1 MKSAGW
7 MGVVWAS
14 VAAMG
19 LAGGAAGRMSAGQ
32 AGLGQ
37 VGLAQGRA
45 GDVEEAFALA
55 GERGKVLGQL
65 IPGSVEAYRWGCLE
79 RQLAGD
85 LEGAA
90 GILRAWEE
98 RHGRGGEW
106 MELHNRQMLLGFAKD
121 PEATWRWMR
130 EGLGLDLSHQAEVPG
145 AKVDLPTALDPAL
158 VTLQAWERRA
168 AEASPGDS
176 SGFRGAAL
184 ERLAQRELDDGMLAS
199 VMARLEYA
207 DLPGLPA
214 LVVRHL
220 KLQRSGGFGSLE
232 VHAELT
238 LAQLEECARLEPK
251 LLLERR
257 FVEAWIARLAP
268 GADEDSERDVAVRRA
283 HLERLES
290 FAGRLGGGFNTLKAQ
305 VLFRRLELDR
315 RAGVHD
321 LARFQ
326 AYLRLPRASALLHP
340 RVREEAERS
349 GQWAQTGERFVPGL
363 DAIGD
368 EQALVRAL
376 LEHFLR
382 DASDTGAFD
391 ELVEPRYLARVFAE
405 TKILAGSGDMERWYS
420 LLDDPAYHE
429 ELRQRVE
436 LRFAPTQVEHYGAS
450 DPVTIELDVKNVP
463 TLLLKV
469 YEVHALN
476 WYTSQLREVDAT
488 IELDGL
494 VANEERT
501 FQYSESPFLRVRRRF
516 ELPSLGKPGVYVV
529 EFIGNGTA
537 SRAVIRKGT
546 LLAQERVSAAGHVFR
561 VLDERG
567 VAQPKAAVHVDGRR
581 YESDASGDVRVPFST
596 KPGAKTV
603 VLEVGERASL
613 GRFQHREERYEL
625 AGGAFVEREA
635 LRAGETAR
643 IVARPILV
651 ASGVPVSLSVL
662 EEPVLTIKTKNFEGV
677 ESSLDVR
684 DLKLSDDNELVHDI
698 AVPERLAELQV
709 WLRAKVQS
717 LATGAKIEL
726 SRELFER
733 DLSKIAPSAQTHATL
748 LGRNADGWFLDVLG
762 RSGEPRPDFVMNVVL
777 AHRDFD
783 DFTFAVKT
791 DANGRVKLGALDG
804 VTEVAASGFPDDL
817 KSWELDR
824 ERTDLPDVMHGIV
837 GWALRVPFQRGA
849 TTFDRT
855 QVSLMELNSV
865 GAPVRD
871 RFENLALAAG
881 AFELRDLPT
890 GDYRLVLKGER
901 RSIDVVMTAG
911 DVRDGWAY
919 GKARALEVA
928 ERQPLHVRGISQD
941 GEEIVIELAGAGMGT
956 RLHVFATRYMPEFE
970 PLREIGGWDG
980 PDVREIELGGPE
992 CDLRAGRA
1000 LSDEYRYIL
1009 ERRFARK
1016 FPGNMLQRP
1025 TLLLNPWALD
1035 EARTVLGIGGGS
1047 GGQFGG
1053 RRGGRAESKSRG
1065 VAAGG
1070 RGARWG
1076 DARGFADLGFL
1087 TGSRELAANV
1097 RSGRWDGL
1105 VRIPRASLGDGQHI
1119 HVLALDRG
1127 GRAYAS
1133 LALAETPLVPRDLRL
1148 SSALDATRHLVER
1161 NAVDLVRAG
1170 ETLRVDEAATEALQL
1185 FDSLDDVY
1193 QYFRARNVDSELERF
1208 AFLVRWPSLS
1218 VDEKRAEYSEH
1229 ACHELNLF
1237 LQRKDPE
1244 FFASVV
1250 KPYLANKLE
1259 KNFLD
1264 HYLLGDELASYAELA
1279 AFRDLNIVERILLS
1293 QRVGREKAVQRHVRE
1308 LVEALPPD
1316 LEERQFGFETA
1327 LGSGV
1332 LANDA
1337 DGFFVARGLREP
1349 GAPSAGKPM
1358 APAPSEAPESGG
1370 PASPAPGMPG
1380 GGGGLRA
1387 GLAGEAEKKNKDAV
1401 AGDAPMRDAE
1411 LAEQERNELG
1421 DDKSIGLL
1429 KQDMDDALARRQ
1441 LQLLYQPVGATQ
1453 VLAERTYW
1461 NVGRASRDSELV
1473 TANAFWNDFAAIPVG
1488 EPFVSSNFTTATHNL
1503 TEMLLALAVLDLPFK
1518 AGEQVRGS
1526 ESGVRTLK
1534 PSTPLLAVRR
1544 ELKDATKPDSV
1555 EPLLVSQNFFRLD
1568 DRYDT
1573 AGSVRRDKFVRD
1585 EFLVHVA
1592 YGCRVV
1598 VTNPTSATRVV
1609 ELFTQVPAGAV
1620 ALGGERGTRGRRV
1633 NLAPYSTE
1641 SVEYLFYFPR
1651 AGRFEHYPV
1660 HVAQD
1665 EALVAF
1671 AEPASFNVVVE
1682 PSREDMESWSFV
1694 SQRGTL
1700 DQVLAFLE
1708 RSNLERVYLPRIA
1721 WRMSDR
1727 QAFEAVVPRLRERF
1741 VFEVDLWSYSVVHKD
1756 VAAARELLENW
1767 TARFGASFAGP
1778 YLVSPLLVVHPVRTR
1793 AFEHLEFDPLVNPR
1807 AHPFGKRREVRNER
1821 AEAQWRELLRIL
1833 CYKPELSA
1841 QDWLEVTYHLLLQDR
1856 IEDAFAAFA
1865 KVDASK
1871 VTERIQLDYLRAY
1884 LAFYGEQPETAR
1896 AIAEPYR
1903 EHPVQ
1908 RWRALFG
1915 AVLAQ
1920 LDEAAGRK
1928 AGASDETDREARQA
1942 ALAASEP
1949 ALDVKVEGAR
1959 VTLAYA
1965 NLAECELSYYPMD
1978 IEFLFSTNPFVGQD
1992 SRDFAYIR
2000 PRLKEPRKLAA
2011 DARDV
2016 SFELPAE
2023 LRATNVLLEVRAG
2036 GLVRRV
2042 PCLQGSLRV
2051 QWLERSGQL
2060 AVTEAASG
2068 KPQSKV
2074 YVKVYARLADGSVR
2088 FHKDGYTDLRG
2099 RFDYASMSG
2108 EGANDAQRYAV
2119 LVSSESAGAVIQE
2132 VAPPAR

>member
-45 GDVEEAFALA
+45 ADVEEAFALA

-106 MELHNRQMLLGFAKD
+106 MELHNRQMLFGFAKD

-145 AKVDLPTALDPAL
+145 AKVNLPTALDPAL

-199 VMARLEYA
+199 VMARLEFA

-232 VHAELT
+232 VHAKLT

-268 GADEDSERDVAVRRA
+268 GADEDSDRDVAVRRA

-537 SRAVIRKGT
+537 SRAVIRKGA
-546 LLAQERVSAAGHVFR
+546 LLAQERVGAAGHVFR

-804 VTEVAASGFPDDL
+804 VTEVAASGFPDGL

-980 PDVREIELGGPE
+980 PDLREIELGGPE

-1035 EARTVLGIGGGS
+1035 EARTVLGIGGAAAGS
-1047 GGQFGG
+1047 
-1053 RRGGRAESKSRG
+1053 SV
-1065 VAAGG
+1065 VAAA
-1070 RGARWG
+1070 GAPSP
-1076 DARGFADLGFL
+1076 
-1087 TGSRELAANV
+1087 SRAAS
-1097 RSGRWDGL
+1097 R
-1105 VRIPRASLGDGQHI
+1105 RA
-1119 HVLALDRG
+1119 A
-1127 GRAYAS
+1127 A
-1133 LALAETPLVPRDLRL
+1133 
-1148 SSALDATRHLVER
+1148 
-1161 NAVDLVRAG
+1161 VRAG
-1170 ETLRVDEAATEALQL
+1170 ATRAA
-1185 FDSLDDVY
+1185 
-1193 QYFRARNVDSELERF
+1193 
-1208 AFLVRWPSLS
+1208 
-1218 VDEKRAEYSEH
+1218 
-1229 ACHELNLF
+1229 
-1237 LQRKDPE
+1237 
-1244 FFASVV
+1244 
-1250 KPYLANKLE
+1250 
-1259 KNFLD
+1259 
-1264 HYLLGDELASYAELA
+1264 LL
-1279 AFRDLNIVERILLS
+1279 
-1293 QRVGREKAVQRHVRE
+1293 
-1308 LVEALPPD
+1308 
-1316 LEERQFGFETA
+1316 
-1327 LGSGV
+1327 
-1332 LANDA
+1332 
-1337 DGFFVARGLREP
+1337 
-1349 GAPSAGKPM
+1349 
-1358 APAPSEAPESGG
+1358 
-1370 PASPAPGMPG
+1370 
-1380 GGGGLRA
+1380 
-1387 GLAGEAEKKNKDAV
+1387 
-1401 AGDAPMRDAE
+1401 
-1411 LAEQERNELG
+1411 
-1421 DDKSIGLL
+1421 
-1429 KQDMDDALARRQ
+1429 
-1441 LQLLYQPVGATQ
+1441 
-1453 VLAERTYW
+1453 
-1461 NVGRASRDSELV
+1461 
-1473 TANAFWNDFAAIPVG
+1473 
-1488 EPFVSSNFTTATHNL
+1488 
-1503 TEMLLALAVLDLPFK
+1503 
-1518 AGEQVRGS
+1518 
-1526 ESGVRTLK
+1526 
-1534 PSTPLLAVRR
+1534 
-1544 ELKDATKPDSV
+1544 
-1555 EPLLVSQNFFRLD
+1555 
-1568 DRYDT
+1568 
-1573 AGSVRRDKFVRD
+1573 
-1585 EFLVHVA
+1585 
-1592 YGCRVV
+1592 
-1598 VTNPTSATRVV
+1598 TSA
-1609 ELFTQVPAGAV
+1609 
-1620 ALGGERGTRGRRV
+1620 
-1633 NLAPYSTE
+1633 S
-1641 SVEYLFYFPR
+1641 
-1651 AGRFEHYPV
+1651 
-1660 HVAQD
+1660 
-1665 EALVAF
+1665 
-1671 AEPASFNVVVE
+1671 
-1682 PSREDMESWSFV
+1682 
-1694 SQRGTL
+1694 
-1700 DQVLAFLE
+1700 
-1708 RSNLERVYLPRIA
+1708 
-1721 WRMSDR
+1721 
-1727 QAFEAVVPRLRERF
+1727 
-1741 VFEVDLWSYSVVHKD
+1741 
-1756 VAAARELLENW
+1756 
-1767 TARFGASFAGP
+1767 
-1778 YLVSPLLVVHPVRTR
+1778 
-1793 AFEHLEFDPLVNPR
+1793 
-1807 AHPFGKRREVRNER
+1807 
-1821 AEAQWRELLRIL
+1821 
-1833 CYKPELSA
+1833 
-1841 QDWLEVTYHLLLQDR
+1841 
-1856 IEDAFAAFA
+1856 
-1865 KVDASK
+1865 
-1871 VTERIQLDYLRAY
+1871 
-1884 LAFYGEQPETAR
+1884 
-1896 AIAEPYR
+1896 
-1903 EHPVQ
+1903 
-1908 RWRALFG
+1908 
-1915 AVLAQ
+1915 
-1920 LDEAAGRK
+1920 
-1928 AGASDETDREARQA
+1928 
-1942 ALAASEP
+1942 
-1949 ALDVKVEGAR
+1949 
-1959 VTLAYA
+1959 
-1965 NLAECELSYYPMD
+1965 
-1978 IEFLFSTNPFVGQD
+1978 
-1992 SRDFAYIR
+1992 
-2000 PRLKEPRKLAA
+2000 
-2011 DARDV
+2011 
-2016 SFELPAE
+2016 
-2023 LRATNVLLEVRAG
+2023 
-2036 GLVRRV
+2036 
-2042 PCLQGSLRV
+2042 
-2051 QWLERSGQL
+2051 
-2060 AVTEAASG
+2060 
-2068 KPQSKV
+2068 
-2074 YVKVYARLADGSVR
+2074 
-2088 FHKDGYTDLRG
+2088 
-2099 RFDYASMSG
+2099 
-2108 EGANDAQRYAV
+2108 
-2119 LVSSESAGAVIQE
+2119 
-2132 VAPPAR
+2132 